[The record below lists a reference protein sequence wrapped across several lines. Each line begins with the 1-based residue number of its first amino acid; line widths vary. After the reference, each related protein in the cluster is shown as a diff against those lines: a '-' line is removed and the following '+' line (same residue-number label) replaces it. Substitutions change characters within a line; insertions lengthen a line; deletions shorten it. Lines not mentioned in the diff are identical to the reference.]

1 MLYDSSYTTHSA
13 VAGGPVPWAGERP
26 AVDGGD
32 HVEFQAPHVRTN
44 KECLTN
50 THMYIITQIHIL
62 SKHAW
67 HVSSGPSHLYTITN
81 IHTNALDAW
90 AKAFVRRNYTN
101 THTCVDHCMHAG
113 LAFVHNHTNTHT
125 LIHMQ
130 GPMHLYTITQ
140 IQTHKYTCDH
150 ACIGQSICTV
160 AITQI

>member
-67 HVSSGPSHLYTITN
+67 HVSSGPSICTQSQIYTQMHLMHGPKHLYGAITQ
-81 IHTNALDAW
+81 IHTHAWITACMQAL
-90 AKAFVRRNYTN
+90 
-101 THTCVDHCMHAG
+101 
-113 LAFVHNHTNTHT
+113 
-125 LIHMQ
+125 
-130 GPMHLYTITQ
+130 HLYTITQ